1 MGYSW
6 VYLLWCTLPGF
17 YGRFRFLGFASCFL
31 GFDLPFFPSVIFGSF
46 GRSESN
52 VLLSGLSSVSLSE
65 AGCRLGVKL
74 LSDVLDFPLVPEVVR
89 FSLFFPLVYLWNL
102 GSGFPGCLLYPGFT
116 VVFQFYNAR
125 AGFMLNGLL
134 LSLSSGWYPVHGRPH
149 YSIFRGRALASPC
162 YAAWSI
168 LDGCD
173 SLCVM
178 LVFRFSL
185 LVFLWMYRELI
196 ALNPG

>member
-31 GFDLPFFPSVIFGSF
+31 GFNLPFFPSVIFGSS

-125 AGFMLNGLL
+125 AGFMLNGFLF
-134 LSLSSGWYPVHGRPH
+134 V
-149 YSIFRGRALASPC
+149 SIFRVVPGSWAPALFNFPGPRACFTL
-162 YAAWSI
+162 
-168 LDGCD
+168 
-173 SLCVM
+173 LCC
-178 LVFRFSL
+178 LVHL
-185 LVFLWMYRELI
+185 GWL
-196 ALNPG
+196 